1 MKFDFNRVFS
11 LLTWIIAAT
20 FFMVVAGC
28 QRSQTSSPQA
38 DSGKQDVANRSGPT
52 SSDMMQPEELAKAL
66 QSGDGTKVLI
76 LHVGF
81 RVLYSQAHI
90 PGSEFVGPG
99 ASPEGLQLLR
109 KKVESLPRTQPI
121 VVYCGCC
128 PWNDCPNMNPVYA
141 ELRILGFKDV
151 KLLYIANNFGK
162 DWVDRGY
169 PVEKGI

>member
-1 MKFDFNRVFS
+1 MKIDFNRVFN
-11 LLTWIIAAT
+11 LLIWIIVAT
-20 FFMVVAGC
+20 FLMVVAGC
-28 QRSQTSSPQA
+28 RQSQTSSPQA
-38 DSGKQDVANRSGPT
+38 DSGTHDVADRSAPN
-52 SSDMMQPEELAKAL
+52 SSDMMQPQELVKTL
-66 QSGDGTKVLI
+66 QSSDGTKILI

-128 PWNDCPNMNPVYA
+128 PWNDCPNMTPVYA

-151 KLLYIANNFGK
+151 KMLHIADNFGK

-169 PVEKGI
+169 PIEKEI